1 VCLFTCALQL
11 PRLSCQVLR
20 QHCNQSAGAVCN
32 TPGQREL
39 STMTAL
45 SRDLQEYVVNVLQT
59 SICVFHVQE
68 RASSMVPLHNS
79 LQHVPPQGQPA
90 APTSLAFLCQLQG
103 CRASGPAS
111 TKEYFGVRRTQPGPV
126 WFATYSKWASPLLC
140 GRTSCPHARRALQ
153 LSS

>member
-1 VCLFTCALQL
+1 
-11 PRLSCQVLR
+11 
-20 QHCNQSAGAVCN
+20 
-32 TPGQREL
+32 
-39 STMTAL
+39 MTAL

-103 CRASGPAS
+103 HLGIPSGGRS
-111 TKEYFGVRRTQPGPV
+111 GGGRGYTGF
-126 WFATYSKWASPLLC
+126 LLWC
-140 GRTSCPHARRALQ
+140 K
-153 LSS
+153 